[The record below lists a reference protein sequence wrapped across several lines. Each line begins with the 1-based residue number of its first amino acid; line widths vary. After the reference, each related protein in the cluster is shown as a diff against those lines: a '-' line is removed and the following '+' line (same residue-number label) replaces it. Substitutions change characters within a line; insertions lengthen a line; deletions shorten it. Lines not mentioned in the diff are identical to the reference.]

1 MQSYSLF
8 LYSGDLSHI
17 IISVIVP
24 FTKSSI
30 SETEP
35 VSTVLSS
42 PAVRQLES
50 AMSVKIHYADH
61 LYPTLH
67 LLHPLVRIHVL
78 DYKTAKPL
86 PSTLGD
92 ARYSTIQ
99 PLLTEPFDLR
109 VNKTM
114 SPCWEEQ
121 VLIPEQYE
129 SIISNDNAM
138 LFFEVRGFS
147 NFIACCPSYAS
158 FILELHGIFLQEF
171 QINVLI

>member
-1 MQSYSLF
+1 M
-8 LYSGDLSHI
+8 
-17 IISVIVP
+17 
-24 FTKSSI
+24 
-30 SETEP
+30 
-35 VSTVLSS
+35 LSS

-50 AMSVKIHYADH
+50 AMSVKIHYAEH

-78 DYKTAKPL
+78 DCKTAKPL

-129 SIISNDNAM
+129 SIISNDTAM
-138 LFFEVRGFS
+138 LFFEVS
-147 NFIACCPSYAS
+147 ACA
-158 FILELHGIFLQEF
+158 
-171 QINVLI
+171 LICWSAFEGTGLSSENLGENLMNS

>member
-1 MQSYSLF
+1 
-8 LYSGDLSHI
+8 
-17 IISVIVP
+17 
-24 FTKSSI
+24 
-30 SETEP
+30 
-35 VSTVLSS
+35 
-42 PAVRQLES
+42 
-50 AMSVKIHYADH
+50 MSVKIHYADH

-86 PSTLGD
+86 ASTLGD

-129 SIISNDNAM
+129 SIITNDNAM
-138 LFFEVRGFS
+138 LFFEVSVFWD
-147 NFIACCPSYAS
+147 IV
-158 FILELHGIFLQEF
+158 FLQPF
-171 QINVLI
+171 